1 MLRLRAYQSS
11 DAERIAAWLEDE
23 RQLFLWSAGR
33 MQWPLTREQFQNFAA
48 EQLQQPRTM
57 LITAIDEFNEPVG
70 FLCMTR
76 ADYQQKRIHFCFIVV
91 TNQSRGKGYGTQM
104 LQQAIGYA
112 VDLLQMERI
121 TLRVFAENTAARK
134 CYQKLGF
141 VDEACHPAALQWQG
155 RDWAAYDMVWLKE
168 NSSYRIDSQGTD
180 VPQ

>member
-33 MQWPLTREQFQNFAA
+33 MQWPLTKEQFQNFAA

-70 FLCMTR
+70 FLCMTK
-76 ADYQQKRIHFCFIVV
+76 ADYQQKRIHVCFIVV

-104 LQQAIGYA
+104 LQQAIGLCRRFIA
-112 VDLLQMERI
+112 DGAHHFAGCLPKILLRGSVIKNSALWMKPVIRQPCSGR
-121 TLRVFAENTAARK
+121 AEI
-134 CYQKLGF
+134 
-141 VDEACHPAALQWQG
+141 G
-155 RDWAAYDMVWLKE
+155 RLMIWC
-168 NSSYRIDSQGTD
+168 G
-180 VPQ
+180 